1 MAVQEIKVF
10 GTSAVAEFFSPVGCS
25 LPHTNV
31 SNVSSVSLFC
41 LLCDKQ

>member
-10 GTSAVAEFFSPVGCS
+10 GTSAVAEFFSPVCFC

-31 SNVSSVSLFC
+31 TTARSVSLFC